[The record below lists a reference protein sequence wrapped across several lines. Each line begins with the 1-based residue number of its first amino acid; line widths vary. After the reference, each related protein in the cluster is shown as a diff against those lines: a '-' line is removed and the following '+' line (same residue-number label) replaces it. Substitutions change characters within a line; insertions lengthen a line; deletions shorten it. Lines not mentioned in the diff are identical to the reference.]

1 MCIRDSGN
9 YLDMNLPMA
18 RYLARKF
25 CDEVL
30 EDIQEDRLIY
40 PE

>member
-1 MCIRDSGN
+1 
-9 YLDMNLPMA
+9 MNLPMA